1 MTSIPT
7 CLVEK
12 NAFFREGIKSLLDGT
27 DFCVEEA
34 YSDAAAMIEEQGSDP
49 DMALVILGIDGPLHD
64 VQEDICQAK
73 KHFPKCHVVI
83 LATRAESGPIV
94 SAFSAGA
101 DGYLLRDISPPAL
114 LGSLNM
120 VMLGEKVCPTP
131 MLSTLAK
138 RVDGDVENL
147 PAEWA
152 GHRLSRREMQVLK
165 YLAGGNTNKEIAR
178 YLDITEATV
187 KVHIKTVL
195 RKLSLSNRTQAAIW
209 AVNRGIINHDVAVYQ
224 AKSA

>member
-12 NAFFREGIKSLLDGT
+12 NAFFREGIKSLLAGT
-27 DFCVEEA
+27 DFNVEETYFDTNA
-34 YSDAAAMIEEQGSDP
+34 VAAEQGSDP
-49 DMALVILGIDGPLHD
+49 DMALVIMGIEGNTGDLKD
-64 VQEDICQAK
+64 DISAIRAN
-73 KHFPKCHVVI
+73 FPKCHVVI

-94 SAFSAGA
+94 SAFSAGV

-131 MLSTLAK
+131 MLSSLAK
-138 RVDGDVENL
+138 RVDESNSTSVD
-147 PAEWA
+147 WS

-209 AVNRGIINHDVAVYQ
+209 AVNKGIVNQEVNSYQ

>member
-12 NAFFREGIKSLLDGT
+12 NAFFREGIKSLLAGT
-27 DFCVEEA
+27 DFNVEETHF
-34 YSDAAAMIEEQGSDP
+34 DANAVVAEQGSDP
-49 DMALVILGIDGPLHD
+49 DMALVIMGLEGNTGDLKD
-64 VQEDICQAK
+64 DIGAIRG
-73 KHFPKCHVVI
+73 HFPKCHVVV

-131 MLSTLAK
+131 MLSSLAK
-138 RVDGDVENL
+138 RADESDGASID
-147 PAEWA
+147 WS

-209 AVNRGIINHDVAVYQ
+209 AVNRGIVNHEVNSYQ